1 MNKKKVNRLKT
12 FKLINIGQ
20 TNVGKSSILLKYTK
34 NEFNSNINN
43 TVGIDNINKEII
55 IENEPI
61 ILQLWDTAGQE
72 RFNSIVKS
80 YYRGADVFLFVFDV
94 TDMRYFEYIKDKIQL
109 IYNENKNINLGVVIG
124 NKIDLLKNKNDL
136 NIIQQQGELLAHQY
150 NYQFY
155 LTSAKTGANIE
166 SVFKSLAT
174 TIYNVKKT
182 TIEQQDIVKKVELN
196 KKIIRKR
203 CC

>member
-72 RFNSIVKS
+72 RFNLIVKS
-80 YYRGADVFLFVFDV
+80 YYRGADGFLFVFDV
-94 TDMRYFEYIKDKIQL
+94 TDMRSFEYIKDKIQL

>member
-1 MNKKKVNRLKT
+1 M
-12 FKLINIGQ
+12 
-20 TNVGKSSILLKYTK
+20 
-34 NEFNSNINN
+34 
-43 TVGIDNINKEII
+43 
-55 IENEPI
+55 
-61 ILQLWDTAGQE
+61 
-72 RFNSIVKS
+72 
-80 YYRGADVFLFVFDV
+80 
-94 TDMRYFEYIKDKIQL
+94 
-109 IYNENKNINLGVVIG
+109 VIG

>member
-80 YYRGADVFLFVFDV
+80 YYRGADGFLFVFDV
-94 TDMRYFEYIKDKIQL
+94 TDMRSFEYIKDKIQL